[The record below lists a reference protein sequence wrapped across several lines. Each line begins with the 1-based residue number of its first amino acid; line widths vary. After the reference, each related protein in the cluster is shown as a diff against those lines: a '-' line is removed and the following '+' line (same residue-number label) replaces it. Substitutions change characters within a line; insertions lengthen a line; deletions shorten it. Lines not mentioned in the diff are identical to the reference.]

1 MDLFTVNQDGSQ
13 GPQIHDFSP
22 GIPTSGFSR
31 GLFWTKHIPI
41 DSVTVNLGNA
51 TASLELGGLQI
62 KDFFTVKN
70 SFLNFLPP
78 DQQPP
83 GVVPPVDAFVSLRMR
98 WGGEKARID
107 VTDFE
112 DTDLTNNHRFAGAF
126 IEDTATIQWSV
137 MVPSVNFEF
146 QSDSTK
152 TFESEFAEIG
162 RERNGVFFRPGRID

>member
-1 MDLFTVNQDGSQ
+1 MDLFKVNLDGSQ
-13 GPQIHDFSP
+13 GDQIHDFSP

-31 GLFWTKHIPI
+31 GLFWTQHIPI
-41 DSVTVNLGNA
+41 HTVTVNLGDA
-51 TASLELGGLQI
+51 TASLELRGLPV
-62 KDFFTVKN
+62 KDFFTVGN

-83 GVVPPVDAFVSLRMR
+83 GVVPPVPAFVDLTMQWS
-98 WGGEKARID
+98 GKKARVD

-112 DTDLTNNHRFAGAF
+112 DTGLTSNHRFAGRF

-137 MVPSVNFEF
+137 MVPSVNFTF
-146 QSDSTK
+146 RSDSTR

>member
-13 GPQIHDFSP
+13 GPQIHDFNP

-31 GLFWTKHIPI
+31 GLFWTQHIPI

-51 TASLELGGLQI
+51 TASLELTGLPV
-62 KDFFTVKN
+62 KDFFNVRN

-78 DQQPP
+78 NQQPP
-83 GVVPPVDAFVSLRMR
+83 GVVRPVPAFLDLSMR
-98 WGGEKARID
+98 WNGKKAHVD

-112 DTDLTNNHRFAGAF
+112 DTDLTSNHRFVGAF

-137 MVPSVNFEF
+137 TVPTVNFEF
-146 QSDSTK
+146 RSDSTK

>member
-1 MDLFTVNQDGSQ
+1 MDLFSVNQDGSR

-31 GLFWTKHIPI
+31 GLFWTQHTPI
-41 DSVTVNLGNA
+41 DSVTVDLGGA
-51 TASLELGGLQI
+51 TASLEVTALPI

-78 DQQPP
+78 DQQPA
-83 GVVPPVDAFVSLRMR
+83 GVVPPVPAFLDLTMR
-98 WGGEKARID
+98 WSGKKARVD

-112 DTDLTNNHRFAGAF
+112 DTGLTSNHRFAGRF

-137 MVPSVNFEF
+137 MVPSMNFTF
-146 QSDSTK
+146 QSDLAK